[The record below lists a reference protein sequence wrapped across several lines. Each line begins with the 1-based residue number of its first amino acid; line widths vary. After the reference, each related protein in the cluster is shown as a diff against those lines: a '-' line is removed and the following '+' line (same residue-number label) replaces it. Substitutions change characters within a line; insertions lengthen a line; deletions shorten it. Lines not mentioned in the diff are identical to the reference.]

1 MLRARRLATAVVVA
15 SLTVGGLSA
24 CRSEPTVAAY
34 MGDTARVSEQ
44 QVQEIWDEA
53 YDALAENPATPAEGE
68 QAKPVQVPFTRADI
82 VHALVTRELLGR
94 VASQHGVTLPAQ
106 MPYEEGAT
114 QIQLPA
120 DLQYVRLYVD
130 NLVLRNEL
138 MEEVRTNTPPADD
151 DLRLVYDALAAN
163 GGVQPGQTFETWKS
177 EQVTDQ
183 NRQVVATAAV
193 LRDEIEAV
201 AEDLSVKVNP
211 RYQPYE
217 VNLLKV
223 EDGNNSLDL
232 MNAEFGDDQ
241 SVPVADLS

>member
-15 SLTVGGLSA
+15 SLTVGGLAA

-34 MGDTARVSEQ
+34 LGDTERVSEQ

-53 YDALAENPATPAEGE
+53 YDVLAENPAPPAEGE
-68 QAKPVQVPFTRADI
+68 QAKPVQVPFTRGDV
-82 VHALVTRELLGR
+82 VHALVTRELLGQ
-94 VASQHGVTLPAQ
+94 VAGQHGVTLPAQ
-106 MPYEEGAT
+106 MPYEEGAA
-114 QIQLPA
+114 QIQLPP

-130 NLVLRNEL
+130 NLVLRNQL
-138 MEEVRTNTPPADD
+138 MEKVQTSTPPADD
-151 DLRLVYDALAAN
+151 DLRLVYDTLAAN

-183 NRQVVATAAV
+183 NKQVVATAAV
-193 LRDEIEAV
+193 LRDELEAA

-217 VNLLKV
+217 VNLLQV
-223 EDGNNSLDL
+223 NDGTNSLDL
-232 MNAEFGDDQ
+232 LSAEFGEDQ
-241 SVPVADLS
+241 SVPVADVS